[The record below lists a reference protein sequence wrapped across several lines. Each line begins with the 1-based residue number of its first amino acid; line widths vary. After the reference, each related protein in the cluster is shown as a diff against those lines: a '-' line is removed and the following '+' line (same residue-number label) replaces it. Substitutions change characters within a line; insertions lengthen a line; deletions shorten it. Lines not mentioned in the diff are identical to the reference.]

1 MDTIKNILYVHNSFI
16 IQSSYANFTVVH
28 QTSRK
33 TTRPLMDQDENSE
46 LQRIPGKEVI
56 LRKAIIQRQEFRQ
69 VSPAVGH
76 LGLEKE
82 VTSHKPT
89 IQRQE
94 LRQASSATKPRGLQT
109 HRTPA
114 PKTPLQEMLLYQQ
127 VELDLQTS

>member
-1 MDTIKNILYVHNSFI
+1 METIKNILYAHNSFI

-28 QTSRK
+28 QTSQK
-33 TTRPLMDQDENSE
+33 ATRLLMDQAENAK
-46 LQRIPGKEVI
+46 LQRILEKEVI
-56 LRKAIIQRQEFRQ
+56 LQKAIIQRQELRQ
-69 VSPAVGH
+69 VSPAVRH

-114 PKTPLQEMLLYQQ
+114 PQTPLQEMPL
-127 VELDLQTS
+127 